1 MIIGFV
7 GEIGSGKSL
16 LMTATAL
23 RYAEKRKMRLV
34 FNYPIHLDAL
44 HEYCIIKNYSYII
57 RLINSG
63 NIIFTPINTP
73 QDLEK
78 SLSIRN
84 AIRCYDELGVFL
96 NSRSWRNHSIS
107 LLASFR
113 QSRKLGGDVYFAS
126 QTIDEL
132 DCQFSDLIQM
142 VYYCSGKSVYDDK
155 LRNYALKRQRWY
167 YFDWV
172 TFKLWMNTPKAKLN
186 PIKTRFA
193 YAKAS
198 GSSGNTIAL
207 NTLFR
212 AYDSFARLDE
222 FELGQELPKY
232 SKGQYFLLK
241 DKVFDLPLVELE
253 YDKMTLQQRKSYF
266 SAGISSDS
274 FYPTRWYVAF
284 GSYPVYKMNVSL
296 FIYRLFANTWNSTKR
311 EKWQRICAF
320 IIEVE
325 QIWLNLPNLFKW
337 VFKMITVLMFWG
349 IVL

>member
-23 RYAEKRKMRLV
+23 AYAEKRKMRLV

-44 HEYCIIKNYSYII
+44 HEYCIIKNYPYII

-63 NIIFTPINTP
+63 NIIFTPINSP

-107 LLASFR
+107 LLAAFR
-113 QSRKLGGDVYFAS
+113 QSRKMGGDVYFAS

-142 VYYCSGKSVYDDK
+142 VYYCKGKSDYDEK
-155 LRNYALKRQRWY
+155 LRNYSLKRQKWY
-167 YFDWV
+167 FFDWV

-198 GSSGNTIAL
+198 GNSGNTIAI

-212 AYDSFARLDE
+212 TYDSFARLDE

-241 DKVFDLPLVELE
+241 DEPFDLPLVELD
-253 YDKMTLQQRKSYF
+253 YDGMTLQQRKSYF
-266 SAGISSDS
+266 SAGISNES

-284 GSYPVYKMNVSL
+284 GSYPVYKMNFSL
-296 FIYRLFANTWNSTKR
+296 FVYRLLANMLDSTKR
-311 EKWQRICAF
+311 HQWEKICTT
-320 IIEVE
+320 IMELE
-325 QIWLNLPNLFKW
+325 QIWLQLPKSGRW
-337 VFKMITVLMFWG
+337 VLKMLPFLMLWG
-349 IVL
+349 IIL